1 MLYFLVE
8 KHDDCIN
15 KLNEAYDTVGC
26 NYFDR
31 NIQNNKH
38 YSGNFWWS
46 KPSHIKR
53 LSDYIPDYYTAPED
67 WVTMLYYGQYEVP
80 IHKEYYS
87 VFNSGFEGMGHYYNS
102 YPESKYITR

>member
-1 MLYFLVE
+1 MLEYFLV
-8 KHDDCIN
+8 DN
-15 KLNEAYDTVGC
+15 FNECLKQLENYDSCGVTC
-26 NYFDR
+26 NDGWFW
-31 NIQNNKH
+31 
-38 YSGNFWWS
+38 GNFWWS

-102 YPESKYITR
+102 YPESKYITS